1 MKLAVHLRRTKFWL
15 MIVQILKIVSWRNR
29 RLIVKRNKSRNT
41 SEKLALENGR
51 KLRLRFRDKLK
62 KILKNSKTAN
72 LKDGHQLPDVKNMSV
87 KLFWSYTIF
96 FVDFISVFTTILCH
110 SAHYWS
116 FQLVFSWTRS
126 DYI

>member
-1 MKLAVHLRRTKFWL
+1 MVNK
-15 MIVQILKIVSWRNR
+15 
-29 RLIVKRNKSRNT
+29 NKSRNT

-87 KLFWSYTIF
+87 KLF
-96 FVDFISVFTTILCH
+96 
-110 SAHYWS
+110 
-116 FQLVFSWTRS
+116 
-126 DYI
+126 